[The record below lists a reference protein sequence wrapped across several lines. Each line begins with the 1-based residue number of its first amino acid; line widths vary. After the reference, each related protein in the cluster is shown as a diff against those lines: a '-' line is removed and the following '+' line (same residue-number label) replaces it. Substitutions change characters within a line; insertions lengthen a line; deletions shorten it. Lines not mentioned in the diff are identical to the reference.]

1 MLLCCESLE
10 SGVPAEFT
18 RGQVVETYIEFIN
31 NWKAARDAIKAI
43 SAAKPAFAKFLEH
56 TSREHKGKLTLDAL
70 LIMPVQRIP
79 RYELL
84 IKELLKH
91 TPMDHPDHK
100 LLLQAQKE
108 VHDLA
113 VKINK
118 VEREALQQE
127 QRLQKLREVEQHIE
141 GIADLTQG
149 NRNFIRYDFVL
160 IPGGLGM
167 KKERCLFLFSD
178 MLLITS
184 IKRKGGAIRK
194 TSIAVT
200 ASTCASLES
209 NKYKLLMRTP
219 LHCVDLVKTDVDE
232 PCVRTFLKEVAS
244 LESDITTLGKILE
257 FLGSLNCE
265 HQLLEDTLRDLLA
278 NVTKQLSEKQASC
291 SQLMTLDL
299 VLTINDDVEN
309 ITLMFPNPEQ
319 RMTWEAAF
327 LDAKEKSDHVS
338 EKVEAPEFL
347 CSIPLRKTRAGLQVT
362 CAAAVVDSCQNGLPD
377 LWICS
382 SDGYVGQVSVLTF
395 QNEPVITSSVNI
407 CNARIL
413 CIAAVPGVNSG
424 SLLVRRRSTLFPYLP
439 GFKYERLGKG
449 DKDQGKSKSFPLDS
463 DSEDEFIDATDD
475 FASDDANTLQPTMWL
490 GTEDGWHVNGRVFVS
505 LANGE
510 IVIYSR
516 DQNEFITLDDDNV
529 CTAPIMA
536 DKHILEFVQSS
547 NNIIDADSEDK
558 NEMNIA
564 APVPISS
571 EMRNVI
577 NFIPTVLLGG
587 LWNTGSPHQFQI
599 ATNFSPISKM
609 ILIGEKLWCS
619 TLNSIVIIDT
629 ISLEIENTFHVV
641 SDIVRHI
648 TAIVYSEQGVWITVQ
663 SSPVIY
669 LYHPTSYEHLLEL
682 NISSPVTKMLSAYDE
697 IIKQHKLAC
706 LRVSSICVEKNL
718 LWIGTSAGVVL
729 NLPLPNITSAL
740 STEVVPNIIG
750 MPHGHFGHV
759 RFLTSICATLSKDS
773 PAQDEP
779 STSYDDSY
787 KPSGSQDLSNA
798 DQYSAIIIS
807 GGDGYEDFGNI
818 ISMDTAG
825 RDDSTNHLLM
835 WRV

>member
-1 MLLCCESLE
+1 MSLE
-10 SGVPAEFT
+10 YPLAFYPCVNTVCVLETAKICQNHTCCFDEYKVFT
-18 RGQVVETYIEFIN
+18 QGQVVETYIEFIN

-84 IKELLKH
+84 LKELLKH

-149 NRNFIRYDFVL
+149 NRNFIRYDFIL

-219 LHCVDLVKTDVDE
+219 IHCVDLVKTDVDE

-244 LESDITTLGKILE
+244 LESDIATLGKILE

-265 HQLLEDTLRDLLA
+265 HQFLEDTLKDLLV
-278 NVTKQLSEKQASC
+278 NLTKQLSEKQASS
-291 SQLMTLDL
+291 SQLMTADL

-309 ITLMFPNPEQ
+309 ITLLFPNPEQ

-327 LDAKEKSDHVS
+327 LDAKEKLHHVS

-395 QNEPVITSSVNI
+395 QNEPIITSSVNI

-424 SLLVRRRSTLFPYLP
+424 SLLVRRRSTLFPYVP

-475 FASDDANTLQPTMWL
+475 FANDDANTLQPTMWL
-490 GTEDGWHVNGRVFVS
+490 GTEDGCIYVFNCTDIRLQRPKLRIHHSTCIYDIVHVNGRVFVS

-516 DQNEFITLDDDNV
+516 DQ
-529 CTAPIMA
+529 
-536 DKHILEFVQSS
+536 
-547 NNIIDADSEDK
+547 SE
-558 NEMNIA
+558 
-564 APVPISS
+564 
-571 EMRNVI
+571 
-577 NFIPTVLLGG
+577 

-599 ATNFSPISKM
+599 ATEVSPISKM
-609 ILIGEKLWCS
+609 ILVGEKLWCS
-619 TLNSIVIIDT
+619 TLNSIAIIDT

-663 SSPVIY
+663 SSPVIH
-669 LYHPTSYEHLLEL
+669 LYHATSYEHILEL
-682 NISSPVTKMLSAYDE
+682 NISLPVTKMLSGKAYDE

-706 LRVSSICVEKNL
+706 LRVSSICIEKNL

-729 NLPLPNITSAL
+729 NLPLPNITSSS

-759 RFLTSICATLSKDS
+759 RFLTSICAILSKDS
-773 PAQDEP
+773 PAQGEP
-779 STSYDDSY
+779 STSYADSS
-787 KPSGSQDLSNA
+787 KPTGSQDISNA
-798 DQYSAIIIS
+798 DQYSAVIIS

>member
-1 MLLCCESLE
+1 MACCFDDYE
-10 SGVPAEFT
+10 VFT
-18 RGQVVETYIEFIN
+18 REQVVETYIEFIN
-31 NWKAARDAIKAI
+31 NWKAVRDAIKAI

-219 LHCVDLVKTDVDE
+219 LHCVDLVKNVDE

-244 LESDITTLGKILE
+244 LESDIATLGKILE
-257 FLGSLNCE
+257 FLGGLNCD

-278 NVTKQLSEKQASC
+278 NVTRQLSEKQASC

-299 VLTINDDVEN
+299 VLTINDEVEN

-347 CSIPLRKTRAGLQVT
+347 CSIPLRRTRPGLQVT

-407 CNARIL
+407 AMEEFHVL
-413 CIAAVPGVNSG
+413 LLFQD

-449 DKDQGKSKSFPLDS
+449 DKDQGTSKSFPLD
-463 DSEDEFIDATDD
+463 
-475 FASDDANTLQPTMWL
+475 
-490 GTEDGWHVNGRVFVS
+490 R
-505 LANGE
+505 
-510 IVIYSR
+510 
-516 DQNEFITLDDDNV
+516 
-529 CTAPIMA
+529 
-536 DKHILEFVQSS
+536 
-547 NNIIDADSEDK
+547 
-558 NEMNIA
+558 
-564 APVPISS
+564 
-571 EMRNVI
+571 
-577 NFIPTVLLGG
+577 
-587 LWNTGSPHQFQI
+587 
-599 ATNFSPISKM
+599 
-609 ILIGEKLWCS
+609 
-619 TLNSIVIIDT
+619 
-629 ISLEIENTFHVV
+629 
-641 SDIVRHI
+641 
-648 TAIVYSEQGVWITVQ
+648 
-663 SSPVIY
+663 
-669 LYHPTSYEHLLEL
+669 
-682 NISSPVTKMLSAYDE
+682 
-697 IIKQHKLAC
+697 
-706 LRVSSICVEKNL
+706 
-718 LWIGTSAGVVL
+718 
-729 NLPLPNITSAL
+729 
-740 STEVVPNIIG
+740 
-750 MPHGHFGHV
+750 
-759 RFLTSICATLSKDS
+759 
-773 PAQDEP
+773 
-779 STSYDDSY
+779 
-787 KPSGSQDLSNA
+787 
-798 DQYSAIIIS
+798 
-807 GGDGYEDFGNI
+807 
-818 ISMDTAG
+818 
-825 RDDSTNHLLM
+825 
-835 WRV
+835 